1 MYLTASAEAELARIS
16 NKKRQVSKEGNTMN
30 WKALLPAAALL
41 VLLAP
46 SAAFSRNH
54 HYYGNIS
61 QNGMMGNGAY
71 YGGNPMASAGINP
84 YAVAPVAPPV
94 ANVGA
99 FGMNALANNYNYGNG
114 MYGYN
119 GMMNGMNG
127 MCGHHRRHR
136 RRGLLQSLLNQNGGY
151 GYGNMGNGYGY
162 GYGNGMMGNGY
173 GYGYGNGLTGG
184 IRTLLNRI

>member
-1 MYLTASAEAELARIS
+1 
-16 NKKRQVSKEGNTMN
+16 MN

-71 YGGNPMASAGINP
+71 YGGNPMVNAGINP
-84 YAVAPVAPPV
+84 YAVAPPM
-94 ANVGA
+94 ANMGA
-99 FGMNALANNYNYGNG
+99 YGMNALANNYNYGNG
-114 MYGYN
+114 MFGYN
-119 GMMNGMNG
+119 GMNGMNG

-151 GYGNMGNGYGY
+151 GYGYGNMGNGLGY
-162 GYGNGMMGNGY
+162 GYGNGYMGN

-184 IRTLLNRI
+184 IRSLLNRI